1 MKITPL
7 RTNLILYQG
16 GTLDERFVVYDDETG
31 ALADLTGYTGDSEI
45 RTASADDSGT
55 VELTPLVVVDT
66 VNSIVQIYND
76 TVADI
81 RAVTVPT
88 SGWHLFDVFI
98 TGTGGDRW
106 KVAYGQVAVVP
117 EISRPA

>member
-7 RTNLILYQG
+7 RVNIKLFQG
-16 GTLDERFVVYDDETG
+16 GAFDERFVVYDDETG
-31 ALADLTGYTGDSEI
+31 ALADLTGYTGDAEI

-55 VELTPLVVVDT
+55 VELTPTVVVDT

-76 TVADI
+76 TPADTRGVA
-81 RAVTVPT
+81 VPAT
-88 SGWHLFDVFI
+88 GWDVFDVFI
-98 TGTGGDRW
+98 TGAGGDRW
-106 KVAYGQVAVVP
+106 KIAYGQVAVIP

>member
-7 RTNLILYQG
+7 RTNITVHQG
-16 GTLDERFVVYDDETG
+16 GTLDERFIIYDDETG

-76 TVADI
+76 TVADT
-81 RAVTVPT
+81 RGVSVPAG
-88 SGWHLFDVFI
+88 GWHLFDVFI
-98 TGTGGDRW
+98 TGVSGDRW
-106 KVAYGQVAVVP
+106 KVAYGQVMVVP